1 MRTPASTASGP
12 GHEPLARPQGRLYVV
27 ATPIGNL
34 EDITL
39 RALRIL
45 GEVPVIAAEDTRSAQ
60 HLLSHHGIRDGRPS
74 AQILSFFLGNE
85 AARTQEL
92 LRTLHAGQD
101 VALISEAGLPGL
113 ADPGQRLIAAAR
125 SQNIRVEVLPGAC
138 AALTALVGSGFPSE
152 RFVFAGFLPR
162 GESQRIAAL
171 ASLRDEPGTLLFY
184 ESPERVA
191 ATLATM
197 VTVFGADRP
206 ACVARELTKLFE
218 EFTAASLSQLAQ
230 RYAEA
235 PPRGEVTLVVA
246 GRPALRPSIHLPDD
260 ESAHQASESAPSV
273 DAAAASIESAIR
285 ERLQRGQGPKDI
297 STALAVTT
305 GLPRRRLYQLA
316 LSLQSRGQQNQE
328 EAAD

>member
-1 MRTPASTASGP
+1 MRTPPPDERKNSPPPSDSVA
-12 GHEPLARPQGRLYVV
+12 GRLYVV

-39 RALRIL
+39 RALRVL
-45 GEVPVIAAEDTRSAQ
+45 GEVAVIAAEDTRSAQ
-60 HLLSHHGIRDGRPS
+60 HLLQHHRIRTGRPS
-74 AQILSFFLGNE
+74 AKLLSFFVGNE
-85 AARTQEL
+85 AARTREIL
-92 LRTLHAGQD
+92 GMLHTGHD
-101 VALISEAGLPGL
+101 VALISEAGLPGM

-125 SQNIRVEVLPGAC
+125 AQRVRVDVLPGAC
-138 AALTALVGSGFPSE
+138 AALTALIGSGFSTE
-152 RFVFAGFLPR
+152 RFVFSGFLPR
-162 GESQRIAAL
+162 TESEQIAAL
-171 ASLRDEPGTLLFY
+171 ASLRSEPGTLIFY

-197 VTVFGADRP
+197 VTVFGAERP

-218 EFTAASLSQLAQ
+218 EFALAPLSELAQ

-235 PPRGEVTLVVA
+235 PPRGEVTLLVT
-246 GRPALRPSIHLPDD
+246 GQALARTHG
-260 ESAHQASESAPSV
+260 Q
-273 DAAAASIESAIR
+273 DADQSGTSHPTMAQTLASIEETMR

-316 LSLQSRGQQNQE
+316 LTLQSRLEHVVE
-328 EAAD
+328 EGAD